1 MKKMS
6 FSQAIEDALIQAMLA
21 DDRIIIMGEDVHT
34 NRTNIV
40 ARFTDRV
47 IPAPISESAF
57 LGAGVTAAMA
67 GLRPIVELWMIDF
80 ICVAFDAIVNH
91 ASKIYDFSGK
101 RWKVPLVIRASAG
114 GGFGDGGQHEQMLY
128 GSIASIPGIK
138 IVIPSNPAD
147 AGALMLAALQ
157 DEHPVI
163 FLEHKLLSDQLLYYL
178 GGSGRDTVE
187 FDVPPNGVEGEVPDK
202 WEPLEFGKLNIL
214 KEGKDLTLASLGV
227 SVHRC
232 VEAAEE
238 LEKIGISAEVLDLRT
253 VVPLDIEGIAKSV
266 QKTGKL
272 LVVDEDYKQFGL
284 TGEIAASLLER
295 DLKFEFARVATEG
308 TIPFSRRLEDEALP
322 NVTRIMKKS
331 KKLVGQFQ

>member
-1 MKKMS
+1 MRKMT
-6 FSQAIEDALIQAMLA
+6 FSQAIEDALIQAMIK
-21 DDRIIIMGEDVHT
+21 DNRIIIMGEDVHT

-40 ARFTDRV
+40 ARFSDRV
-47 IPAPISESAF
+47 FPTPISESVF

-91 ASKIYDFSGK
+91 ATKIYDFSGK
-101 RWKVPLVIRASAG
+101 KWKVPLVVRASCG

-138 IVIPSNPAD
+138 IVVPSNPAD
-147 AGALMLAALQ
+147 AGALMLAAIE
-157 DEHPVI
+157 DEDPVI
-163 FLEHKLLSDQLLYYL
+163 FLEHKMLTDNLMYFL

-187 FDVPPNGVEGEVPDK
+187 FNIPPNGVEGEFPDK
-202 WEPLEFGKLNIL
+202 WKPLEFGKLNIL
-214 KEGKDLTLASLGV
+214 KEGVDITVASLGV

-232 VEAAEE
+232 MDAVEE
-238 LEKIGISAEVLDLRT
+238 LEKEGISAEILDLRT
-253 VVPLDIEGIAKSV
+253 VVPLDVDGIAASV
-266 QKTGKL
+266 NKTGKL

-284 TGEIAASLLER
+284 SGEIAACLLEKGI
-295 DLKFEFARVATEG
+295 KFEYGRVATEG

-322 NVTRIMKKS
+322 NVEKILTECKKMV
-331 KKLVGQFQ
+331 KK